1 MALNIKNAE
10 TYRLVRE
17 LADSTGESLTEAV
30 TVAVRERLERVR
42 SIDTE
47 IEDILELVDRIRER
61 VPSDFFDVD
70 VDDLLYDED
79 GLPR

>member
-1 MALNIKNAE
+1 
-10 TYRLVRE
+10 

>member
-79 GLPR
+79 GLPK